1 MKKLSYLIFCIYC
14 VLISAACIA
23 QNGETDE
30 KPQMADGLRAS
41 GKIYVVVAVVVT
53 ILLGLIFYLVQL
65 DKKVRKLER
74 DSGVDKVD

>member
-1 MKKLSYLIFCIYC
+1 MKKLVYVIFCVYC
-14 VLISAACIA
+14 VLIATVCLA
-23 QNGETDE
+23 QNSETDE
-30 KPQMADGLRAS
+30 KPHMADGLRAS

-65 DKKVRKLER
+65 DRKMKKLER